1 MKRKG
6 LWVAAA
12 VALIFL
18 LAAPLSAD
26 NWKGGPG
33 HSGYRH
39 GDRDDRGGYHD
50 RGRDEQR
57 RDEYRRHEDR
67 GGRWDY
73 RGYRGY
79 RERPHD
85 RGRHYGHYKHRGHRY
100 DYEGHWRSW
109 DQWDRYARHHD
120 LYRHGHYYR
129 EGGHLMFRFCE
140 PGSEACFFFSI
151 GR

>member
-1 MKRKG
+1 MKTRG
-6 LWVAAA
+6 ILTAAA
-12 VALIFL
+12 MALTLL
-18 LAAPLSAD
+18 LAVPVAAD

-33 HSGYRH
+33 NSGYRH

-57 RDEYRRHEDR
+57 RYDDRDWRR
-67 GGRWDY
+67 DY
-73 RGYRGY
+73 REYHGY
-79 RERPHD
+79 RESPYD

-100 DYEGHWRSW
+100 EYQGHWRSW
-109 DQWDRYARHHD
+109 DQWDRYARHHE
-120 LYRHGHYYR
+120 LYRHGQYYR

-140 PGSEACFFFSI
+140 PGSGACFFFSI